1 MGNNTI
7 EMESFQFWFV
17 IFVSCEKFMGR
28 EPNECD
34 IHSNVLS
41 YAFMSRVTSI
51 MVVLIVTTST
61 YIYDINGGKT
71 LRFTSL
77 L

>member
-1 MGNNTI
+1 MGNKTI
-7 EMESFQFWFV
+7 EMESFQFWFG

-34 IHSNVLS
+34 THSTVLS
-41 YAFMSRVTSI
+41 YAFMSIVTAI
-51 MVVLIVTTST
+51 MAVLIVTTST
-61 YIYDINGGKT
+61 HIYDINGGKT
-71 LRFTSL
+71 LRFISL

>member
-1 MGNNTI
+1 MGNKTI
-7 EMESFQFWFV
+7 EMESFQFWFG

-28 EPNECD
+28 EPNECGT
-34 IHSNVLS
+34 HSTVLS
-41 YAFMSRVTSI
+41 YSFMSRVTSI

-61 YIYDINGGKT
+61 HIYDINGWKT
-71 LRFTSL
+71 LRFTGL